1 MGEVLS
7 PTLNGAYGINTES
20 LRKPKEGPSEGQSA
34 LKAKGVDPHVF
45 LIAHQLHH
53 QQRSVLITRKLILIV
68 RVLLID

>member
-1 MGEVLS
+1 MVRTVS
-7 PTLNGAYGINTES
+7 TLTES
-20 LRKPKEGPSEGQSA
+20 LGKPKEGPSEGQSA

-68 RVLLID
+68 